1 MRNRTDLIKYKN
13 LLNTYIDS
21 EEYSV
26 ESILNQIQ
34 EYLSNNKDSRTDI
47 EQKIDFVKYLFSLE
61 SCYLKIYSNDK
72 FFGEILDQN
81 VLIIFNSQG
90 DIWCLINIEGRW
102 NELDLIN
109 LEMKEFNIS
118 KIRKVYKKLIITTP
132 IDNSKN
138 LLTHLDDLIHLFL
151 FDNQINELADIIDI
165 LNIIGKDIFKHIFEI
180 YDDYRNTKEFNV
192 LQEKLLM
199 LKEEIGDIKLDK
211 FKIYNEE
218 TLSYDNFKS
227 AYDKVINTE
236 LIIDDEIK
244 KPEMIITEIPKVV
257 EKPEIIMKEVNM
269 LNDVNEQKFEVR
281 FLKRNHKI
289 FTLNKNQ
296 IIVSN

>member
-1 MRNRTDLIKYKN
+1 MRNRTDLVKYKN

-47 EQKIDFVKYLFSLE
+47 EQKIDFVKHLFSLE

-90 DIWCLINIEGRW
+90 DIWCLVNMEGRW

-151 FDNQINELADIIDI
+151 FDNQISELGDIIDI

-199 LKEEIGDIKLDK
+199 LKDEIGDIKLDK

-227 AYDKVINTE
+227 SYDKVINTE
-236 LIIDDEIK
+236 PIIDDEIK
-244 KPEMIITEIPKVV
+244 KPEMIISEIPKIKD
-257 EKPEIIMKEVNM
+257 KPEVIMKEVNM
-269 LNDVNEQKFEVR
+269 LNEVNEQKFELR
-281 FLKRNHKI
+281 FLNRSNKI
-289 FTLNKNQ
+289 FTLNNNQ